1 VAIYMY
7 YVCTYAAITT
17 QNAQLVRVLPA
28 SRLYMYGR
36 CRIKWD
42 KRENAESTSLNCYPT
57 GLRN

>member
-1 VAIYMY
+1 MY